1 MRVSGAHCSPT
12 RASGIRGLTCLKTL
26 VYVFGRNKNQ
36 TLEIATQ
43 GVQFSGRRNKK
54 LAEGVQEGGVTP
66 PAFFGGRK
74 NKEGHGVL
82 TPRVQPLL
90 DPSENGK

>member
-1 MRVSGAHCSPT
+1 MFPYTRIRRV
-12 RASGIRGLTCLKTL
+12 TCLKTL

-43 GVQFSGRRNKK
+43 GVRFSGRRNKK
-54 LAEGVQEGGVTP
+54 LAGGVQGEGLTP

-74 NKEGHGVL
+74 NKKAHGVL
-82 TPRVQPLL
+82 APRVQPPL